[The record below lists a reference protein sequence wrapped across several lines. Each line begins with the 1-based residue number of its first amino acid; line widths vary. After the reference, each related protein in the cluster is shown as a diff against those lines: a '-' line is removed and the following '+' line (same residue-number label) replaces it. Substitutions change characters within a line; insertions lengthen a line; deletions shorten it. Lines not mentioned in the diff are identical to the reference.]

1 MSTIKLFETQ
11 EVRSHRDADKEA
23 WFFGIVNVVAVPT
36 SSADA
41 GAYGRKLKQRL
52 NAKDNETVT
61 NGHGLKMTAPA
72 PKIAVAKGGIKSHN
86 KTFAQEK
93 NHASCIKVI

>member
-52 NAKDNETVT
+52 NPRLSISPKTAIVSSPGKPRGLGIS
-61 NGHGLKMTAPA
+61 NGYH
-72 PKIAVAKGGIKSHN
+72 
-86 KTFAQEK
+86 
-93 NHASCIKVI
+93 